1 MSSPRFEAF
10 LARLYSDPVFLDEFL
25 RAPER
30 VAADSGLD
38 PRERRA
44 ATAIDRAGL
53 LLAARS
59 YALKRAGRRESR
71 GWLASLRGRI
81 LPLMKKLRARRPA
94 VDPHL

>member
-1 MSSPRFEAF
+1 MSSARFEAF
-10 LARLYSDPVFLDEFL
+10 LARLYSDSDFLDEFM

-30 VAADSGLD
+30 VSAESGLD

-44 ATAIDRAGL
+44 VAAIDRAGL

-59 YALKRAGRRESR
+59 YALKRAGRRRSPH
-71 GWLASLRGRI
+71 WLASLRRRI
-81 LPLMKKLRARRPA
+81 LPLMKKFRARRPA